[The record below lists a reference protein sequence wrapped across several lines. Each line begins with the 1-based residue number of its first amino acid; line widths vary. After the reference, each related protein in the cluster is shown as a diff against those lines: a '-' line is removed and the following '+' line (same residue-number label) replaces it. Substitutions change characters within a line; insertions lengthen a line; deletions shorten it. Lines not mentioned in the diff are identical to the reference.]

1 MWRVASL
8 AVAVIV
14 LLAVILSV
22 VFRIGLRRIAREDE
36 AAAAAFA
43 TARAHAAPSTSRAD
57 SPAPGGSGRATAVA
71 NGRPERHDLDK
82 GADVDALPITLSASA
97 AKLEGSEIR
106 VQEGREPNIG
116 FWHHTTESA
125 AWKVDVAR
133 TGLYHVEIV
142 YACDP
147 GNGGGVYEMQVGD
160 HRFTGTSK
168 PTGSWDVY
176 NTLQVGDLTLTAG
189 EHPIA
194 LKPLALDDGRA
205 LMNVR
210 SIRIVAAR

>member
-1 MWRVASL
+1 MWRIVSVA
-8 AVAVIV
+8 AAVIV
-14 LLAVILSV
+14 LLAVLLSA
-22 VFRIGLRRIAREDE
+22 VFRIGLRRIAREEE
-36 AAAAAFA
+36 AAASAFA
-43 TARAHAAPSTSRAD
+43 MAKARAIPPATRANSQVPAGPVQAGGAPEH
-57 SPAPGGSGRATAVA
+57 PAPRDADQAADAVA
-71 NGRPERHDLDK
+71 P
-82 GADVDALPITLSASA
+82 PITLTASA
-97 AKLEGSEIR
+97 AKLDGGEIR

-125 AWKVDVAR
+125 AWKVDVAK

-147 GNGGGVYEMQVGD
+147 GNGGGVYEMQVGN

-194 LKPLALDDGRA
+194 LKPLTLDEGRA